1 MLRALVPLLV
11 HLGPRPLWT
20 ERRRTYA
27 WRAWRSESSYR
38 VDESEERKEA
48 EAEAAHV
55 RMQSRAVQPTTRR
68 CFG

>member
-1 MLRALVPLLV
+1 MLCAAVPLLV

-20 ERRRTYA
+20 ERRRTY
-27 WRAWRSESSYR
+27 AWRSESSYR

-55 RMQSRAVQPTTRR
+55 RMQSRAAQPTATTRR

>member
-1 MLRALVPLLV
+1 MLRAVVPLLV

-20 ERRRTYA
+20 GKGRRTY
-27 WRAWRSESSYR
+27 AWRSESSYR

-55 RMQSRAVQPTTRR
+55 RMQSRAAQPATRR